1 MFLFIAGFITN
12 LWRAGRLFLANEV
25 RGAKW
30 PLFVLLFF
38 AVFNFGESAILRP
51 FTFLW
56 IPYVSIYVSL
66 ALMMVEG
73 KHAALVESSRDVV
86 SGGDVEVGNSG
97 GVNGPLPGYG
107 M

>member
-1 MFLFIAGFITN
+1 
-12 LWRAGRLFLANEV
+12 
-25 RGAKW
+25 
-30 PLFVLLFF
+30 
-38 AVFNFGESAILRP
+38 
-51 FTFLW
+51 
-56 IPYVSIYVSL
+56 
-66 ALMMVEG
+66 MVEG